1 MGGKLG
7 DARAKIPKA
16 SKNHLC
22 VLGEK
27 NGVLGKAWRGL
38 GKTLERFWKGKRQC
52 LCMLGQGV
60 VADLKASETQSF
72 ETSKPKNFSI
82 FEAEEFQHFEVL
94 NSPRFRASKL
104 RSFEIS
110 STEVGQKNS
119 APVFWKMTYFFIQ
132 LNHVSEIKIPL

>member
-27 NGVLGKAWRGL
+27 NGMLGKAWRVF
-38 GKTLERFWKGKRQC
+38 GKSLERFWKTAVLVYAWTRGR
-52 LCMLGQGV
+52 GQLESLR
-60 VADLKASETQSF
+60 D
-72 ETSKPKNFSI
+72 SKLRN

-104 RSFEIS
+104 RSFEAS
-110 STEVGQKNS
+110 NR
-119 APVFWKMTYFFIQ
+119 ARLFWLRQ
-132 LNHVSEIKIPL
+132 VLGRS